1 MELLKTNK
9 KLNLKKME
17 NKKLL
22 YESLLNQHR
31 LVNNQIS
38 EIKSRNFEPTEED
51 KKEIKILETR
61 LILIMN
67 QMKSLF

>member
-1 MELLKTNK
+1 
-9 KLNLKKME
+9 ME
-17 NKKLL
+17 NKKLI

-31 LVNNQIS
+31 MISNQIS
-38 EIKSRNFEPTEED
+38 EIKAKNFEPTEQD
-51 KKEIKILETR
+51 KKDIKMLEQR